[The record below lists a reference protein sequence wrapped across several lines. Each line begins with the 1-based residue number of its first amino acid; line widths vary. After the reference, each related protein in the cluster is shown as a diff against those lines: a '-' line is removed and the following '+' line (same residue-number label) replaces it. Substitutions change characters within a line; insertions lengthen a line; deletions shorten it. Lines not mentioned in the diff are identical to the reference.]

1 MGFVPLFFALENKHK
16 GKAFLLAY
24 FTGVI
29 FWAGTIYW
37 LIHVTFPGTILLV
50 LYLAAYF
57 GIFGLIVSTVDCG
70 LWTVGP
76 LVSLPCLWV
85 LLEYLRSRLLTGFG
99 WALLAYSQY
108 LDLPLIQIADV
119 TGVWGVSFLVLM
131 VNVAVKEII
140 SPQSTV
146 HSSQQKINYKFIL
159 AACGMFLFVFGYGSY
174 KLYQRPTTDDQRQLK
189 VSVIQGNIPQELKWQ
204 AQSQGFILDK
214 YTTLTRQASADKPDL
229 IIWPEAASPGLL
241 FRGTDAWIFRDIFE
255 LAQEVKTNLLIGSA
269 VEGGNDYFNSA
280 LLVDSTGKV
289 IQRYDKLRLVP
300 FGEYIPLRK
309 TLRFLETVVPIG
321 DFTAGREYTIFK
333 PPVPQCPSA
342 PVNFAVL
349 ICFED
354 LFPELSRRFVGEG
367 ARFLINI
374 TNDAWFKQTSAPYQH
389 LSASVFRAIENRR
402 FLVRAANT
410 GVSGFISP
418 SGRIQPLVSS
428 DGTKAIF
435 TEGIE
440 TGIVY
445 GRSVKTF
452 YTRYGD
458 LFVLLCLFLLICGI
472 IIQRVKAAKIKAGL

>member
-1 MGFVPLFFALENKHK
+1 LV
-16 GKAFLLAY
+16 
-24 FTGVI
+24 
-29 FWAGTIYW
+29 
-37 LIHVTFPGTILLV
+37 HVTFPGTILLV

-57 GIFGLIVSTVDCG
+57 GIFGLIVSTGDWG
-70 LWTVGP
+70 LGTVGP
-76 LVSLPCLWV
+76 LLFLPCLWV

-99 WALLAYSQY
+99 WALLGYSQY
-108 LDLPLIQIADV
+108 LNLPLIQIADV
-119 TGVWGVSFLVLM
+119 TGVWGVSFLVM
-131 VNVAVKEII
+131 MFNVLVCETLRYLFCLTRRQEKPALPVTCCLLTALAV
-140 SPQSTV
+140 
-146 HSSQQKINYKFIL
+146 
-159 AACGMFLFVFGYGSY
+159 FLSLGYGYYRLEQAPDSGSRMPV
-174 KLYQRPTTDDQRQLK
+174 KISL
-189 VSVIQGNIPQELKWQ
+189 IQGNIPQELKWQ

-269 VEGGNDYFNSA
+269 VEEGSDYFNSA

-333 PPVPQCPSA
+333 PPVPQCSSA

-354 LFPELSRRFVGEG
+354 LFPELSRRFVREG
-367 ARFLINI
+367 ARFLVNI

-428 DGTKAIF
+428 DGKKAIF

-472 IIQRVKAAKIKAGL
+472 IMGSGKTKQVNRI